1 MMEERITNYMKKRI
15 LFSLFLCLYIVS
27 LFGFSKD
34 AYAEL
39 QFAYET
45 VLPENQK
52 GDGRFFDLRMTPGQ
66 EQTVQVMLTNRADQ
80 EQTIEV
86 SLNGVKTNS
95 NGVLEYG
102 PSSLKND
109 SSLKHDFKD
118 IVKGPTEVTLAPKET
133 KPLELTIKMP
143 ETSYDGKIVGG
154 IYLKSKPTKEDVEAN
169 KKAKGVVNEYA
180 FLIAMVLHETDE
192 KVVNELK
199 LNKVYAGLS
208 NYRNSI
214 FANYSNRTSDFLNNM
229 TVEMEVMA
237 KGSDAVLYDTKK
249 ADMKMAP
256 NSMIEFPL
264 EMNGDEMVAGDY
276 TAHILVTSGEQ
287 KWDWTEN
294 FKITNEEADKYNAQD
309 VSLIQEPGI
318 NWKLIAIIAA
328 GIFLGFLIIFF
339 VVRTVNK
346 KKSKKKKSRKK
357 KKKKK

>member
-1 MMEERITNYMKKRI
+1 MKKRI
-15 LFSLFLCLYIVS
+15 LLSLFLCLYIVS
-27 LFGFSKD
+27 LFGFSRD

-52 GDGRFFDLRMTPGQ
+52 GEGRYFDLRMTPGQ

-80 EQTIEV
+80 EQTIQV

-102 PSSLKND
+102 PSALKND
-109 SSLKHDFKD
+109 PSLKHDFKD
-118 IVKGPTEVTLAPKET
+118 IVKGPSEVTLAPNET
-133 KPLELTIKMP
+133 KPLELTITMP

-154 IYLKSKPTKEDVEAN
+154 IYLKSKPTKEEEKAN
-169 KKAKGVVNEYA
+169 KKAKGVINEYA
-180 FLIAMVLHETDE
+180 FLVAMVLQETDE
-192 KVVNELK
+192 KVTNDLK

-208 NYRNSI
+208 NYRNSV
-214 FANYSNRTSDFLNNM
+214 FANFSNIKPEFLNN
-229 TVEMEVMA
+229 
-237 KGSDAVLYDTKK
+237 TKK

-264 EMNGDEMVAGDY
+264 EMNGDKMVAGDY
-276 TAHILVTSGEQ
+276 KAHILVTSGDQ
-287 KWDWTEN
+287 KWEWTEN

-318 NWKLIAIIAA
+318 NWKLVALIGA
-328 GIFLGFLIIFF
+328 GIFLAFLAIFF
-339 VVRTVNK
+339 IVRVVNK
-346 KKSKKKKSRKK
+346 NKK
-357 KKKKK
+357 KKKGNKKRKKK

>member
-1 MMEERITNYMKKRI
+1 MKKRI
-15 LFSLFLCLYIVS
+15 LLSLFLCLYIVS
-27 LFGFSKD
+27 LFGFSRD

-52 GDGRFFDLRMTPGQ
+52 GEGRYFDLRMTPGQ

-80 EQTIEV
+80 EQTIQV

-102 PSSLKND
+102 PSALKND
-109 SSLKHDFKD
+109 PSLKHDFKD
-118 IVKGPTEVTLAPKET
+118 IVKGPSEVTLAPNET
-133 KPLELTIKMP
+133 KPLELTITMP
-143 ETSYDGKIVGG
+143 ATSYDGKIVGG
-154 IYLKSKPTKEDVEAN
+154 IYLKSKPTKEEEEAN

-180 FLIAMVLHETDE
+180 FLVAMVLQETDE
-192 KVVNELK
+192 KVTNDLK

-208 NYRNSI
+208 NYRNSV
-214 FANYSNRTSDFLNNM
+214 FANFSNIKPEFLNNM

-237 KGSDAVLYDTKK
+237 KDSDAVLYDTKK

-264 EMNGDEMVAGDY
+264 EMNGDKMVAGDY
-276 TAHILVTSGEQ
+276 KAHILVTSGDQ
-287 KWDWTEN
+287 KWEWTEN

-318 NWKLIAIIAA
+318 NWKLVALIGA
-328 GIFLGFLIIFF
+328 GIFLAFLAIFF
-339 VVRTVNK
+339 IVRVVNK
-346 KKSKKKKSRKK
+346 NKK
-357 KKKKK
+357 KKKGNKKRKKK

>member
-1 MMEERITNYMKKRI
+1 MKKRI
-15 LFSLFLCLYIVS
+15 LLGLFLCLYIVS
-27 LFGFSKD
+27 LFGFSRD

-52 GDGRFFDLRMTPGQ
+52 GDGRYFDLRMTSGQ
-66 EQTVQVMLTNRADQ
+66 EQKVQIMLTNRADQ

-102 PSSLKND
+102 PSALKND
-109 SSLKHDFKD
+109 ASLKYDFKD
-118 IVKGPTEVTLAPKET
+118 IVKGPTEVTLAPNET

-143 ETSYDGKIVGG
+143 ETSFNGKIVGG
-154 IYLKSKPTKEDVEAN
+154 IYLKSKPTKEEEEEN

-180 FLIAMVLHETDE
+180 FLVAMVLQETEE
-192 KVVNELK
+192 KVQPELK

-208 NYRNSI
+208 NYRNSV
-214 FANYSNRTSDFLNNM
+214 FANFSNIKPEFLNNM

-237 KGSDAVLYDTKK
+237 KDSDAVLYDTKK

-264 EMNGDEMVAGDY
+264 EMNGDKMVAGDY
-276 TAHILVTSGEQ
+276 KAHMLVTSDDK
-287 KWDWTEN
+287 KWEWTEN
-294 FKITNEEADKYNAQD
+294 FTITNEEADKYNAQD

-318 NWKLIAIIAA
+318 NWKLVALIGA
-328 GIFLGFLIIFF
+328 GIFLAFLLIFF
-339 VVRTVNK
+339 GIRAYNK
-346 KKSKKKKSRKK
+346 KNKKRNKK